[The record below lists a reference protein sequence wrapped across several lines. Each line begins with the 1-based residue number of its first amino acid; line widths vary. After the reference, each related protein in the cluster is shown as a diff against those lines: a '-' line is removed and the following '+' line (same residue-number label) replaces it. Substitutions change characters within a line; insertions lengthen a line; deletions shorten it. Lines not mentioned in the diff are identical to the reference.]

1 VGSRCAGH
9 CRTTCRI
16 DVPGSPSVAAQIVG
30 FAGVGF
36 GTVVAV
42 ALCMKKATSRPRPS
56 SVPTIE
62 ITGLAIRPTLRAR
75 IVQQMRHA
83 LVGVQTS
90 PVHVRVS
97 FADVNGPKGGLD
109 VRCAI
114 DVNIPRTAPL
124 HAEETAASDANAFDL
139 SEAAISRQIARQL
152 ERREESGRHPK
163 KYYAAR
169 RLQ

>member
-1 VGSRCAGH
+1 MPQDLPRFRAQ
-9 CRTTCRI
+9 
-16 DVPGSPSVAAQIVG
+16 VAG
-30 FAGVGF
+30 FAGVVF
-36 GTVVAV
+36 GTVIAV
-42 ALCMKKATSRPRPS
+42 SLGMTKASSRPRPYPI
-56 SVPTIE
+56 PTIE
-62 ITGLAIRPTLRAR
+62 IAGLAIAPTLRAR
-75 IVQQMRHA
+75 IVRQIRRA

-114 DVNIPRTAPL
+114 DVKIPRTAPL
-124 HAEETAASDANAFDL
+124 HAEETAASDVTAFDL
-139 SEAAISRQIARQL
+139 SEAAISGRIARQL
-152 ERREESGRHPK
+152 ERRQESGRHPK

>member
-1 VGSRCAGH
+1 M
-9 CRTTCRI
+9 T
-16 DVPGSPSVAAQIVG
+16 
-30 FAGVGF
+30 
-36 GTVVAV
+36 
-42 ALCMKKATSRPRPS
+42 KATPPPRPS

-62 ITGLAIRPTLRAR
+62 IVGLAIAPTFRAR
-75 IVQQMRHA
+75 IVRQIQHA

-114 DVNIPRTAPL
+114 DVKIPRTAPL
-124 HAEETAASDANAFDL
+124 HAEETAASDVTAFDL
-139 SEAAISRQIARQL
+139 SEAAISRRISRQL
-152 ERREESGRHPK
+152 ERRQESGRHPK
-163 KYYAAR
+163 KYYASR

>member
-1 VGSRCAGH
+1 MGFASVGS
-9 CRTTCRI
+9 
-16 DVPGSPSVAAQIVG
+16 
-30 FAGVGF
+30 
-36 GTVVAV
+36 GTIVAV
-42 ALCMKKATSRPRPS
+42 SLSMAKTTS

-62 ITGLAIRPTLRAR
+62 IVGLAIAPKFRTR
-75 IVQQMRHA
+75 IVRQIRHA
-83 LVGVQTS
+83 LVGVQIS

-114 DVNIPRTAPL
+114 EVKIPRTAPL
-124 HAEETAASDANAFDL
+124 HVEETAASDVTAFDL
-139 SEAAISRQIARQL
+139 SEAVMSRQIARQL
-152 ERREESGRHPK
+152 ERRQESGRHPK